1 VLNKC
6 IQLASKLQNQ
16 KQRVYSIIV
25 DKRGRVLSSGS
36 NHFTKSHPRQ
46 AYYCELATHEQH
58 KIYLHAELSALVN
71 LKDYDKAETIYVARV
86 NKKGQPLP
94 SHPCP
99 ICQMAIKDAGI
110 TKIVTT

>member
-1 VLNKC
+1 MLDRC
-6 IQLASKLQNQ
+6 IKLASKLQNQ

-36 NHFTKSHPRQ
+36 NSFTKTHPRQ

-71 LKDYDKAETIYVARV
+71 LKDYDKAESMYIARV
-86 NKKGQPLP
+86 SRDGQAVKV
-94 SHPCP
+94 SPCP
-99 ICQMAIKDAGI
+99 ICRLAILDSGI
-110 TKIVTT
+110 KKVITT